1 MEFSG
6 AISFFTFQKISAD
19 IKISIDAKKCA
30 SEIVNVEATRSQP
43 HIIPSSLPRKISA
56 KNILARAV
64 LNDASRSEDQNR
76 NSNKNEAAFEPS

>member
-6 AISFFTFQKISAD
+6 AISFFTFQKISDD

-43 HIIPSSLPRKISA
+43 HIITSSLP
-56 KNILARAV
+56 
-64 LNDASRSEDQNR
+64 
-76 NSNKNEAAFEPS
+76 